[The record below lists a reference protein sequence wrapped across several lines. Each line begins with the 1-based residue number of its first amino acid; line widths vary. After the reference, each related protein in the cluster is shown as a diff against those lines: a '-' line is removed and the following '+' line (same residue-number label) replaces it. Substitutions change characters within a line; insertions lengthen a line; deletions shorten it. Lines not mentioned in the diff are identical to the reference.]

1 MRSIFITLPFTI
13 VFNIIILVFFFAG
26 SIPVE
31 EAIKLI
37 LLVMV
42 VACLLHIGIILSI
55 KKGAE

>member
-13 VFNIIILVFFFAG
+13 VFNTIILIFFFAG
-26 SIPVE
+26 SIPVG

-42 VACLLHIGIILSI
+42 VTCLLHIGIILSI
-55 KKGAE
+55 KKGDV